1 MGNGEQLLEIAM
13 KNNDKRSKAKT
24 KKRANPCE
32 TDEFKG
38 RGLRIYICGEGSRL
52 RISMEPEGISGFQP
66 KKNSGITTCKSRDFE
81 ITAGNCLS

>member
-38 RGLRIYICGEGSRL
+38 RGLRIYICGEGSGL

-66 KKNSGITTCKSRDFE
+66 KKNSILMC
-81 ITAGNCLS
+81 